1 MNITEKY
8 GDKTIISTDKLFCAS
23 VSHTFTVS
31 DKDEKNPIPYINIRE
46 NTKEDNNGPLASIY
60 FDNSLTNF
68 RPENEVVIHGNYGNQ
83 LSHFRMSVEKLCLM
97 ATFIKDVR
105 DYILHNPKILSE
117 ATYN

>member
-1 MNITEKY
+1 MNITVKY
-8 GDKTIISTDKLFCAS
+8 GDKKIISTDMLFYAS
-23 VSHTFTVS
+23 VSHRFMAS
-31 DKDEKNPIPYINIRE
+31 DTEEKNPIPYINIWE
-46 NTKEDNNGPLASIY
+46 NTKEDNNGALASIY
-60 FDNSLTNF
+60 FDSF